1 MNPKHTGKLPGSP
14 EEWLEHA
21 RSDLRLARLAAGDAS
36 IRREQ
41 ACFHAQ
47 QAAEKAIKA
56 VLLSRQAG
64 FPLTH
69 DIEELLE
76 LAERSGLPVP
86 KPVEDAGL
94 LTPYAVETRYPGY
107 WLDVTGLTSKKP
119 CTPPR
124 MCSRGSTACYRQAG
138 EKNREHAIP
147 SPVDRPREAAPRCR
161 SDGAYGGGLY
171 DDATNR

>member
-107 WLDVTGLTSKKP
+107 WLDVTGADVEEALH
-119 CTPPR
+119 
-124 MCSRGSTACYRQAG
+124 TAENVLSWVNRLLPASGG
-138 EKNREHAIP
+138 EKP
-147 SPVDRPREAAPRCR
+147 
-161 SDGAYGGGLY
+161 
-171 DDATNR
+171 